1 MSPDRHLV
9 PRQAAA
15 PHCTWPEPA
24 PETGQHRQG
33 PGVSI
38 EVRATPTPQ
47 SPLSAAGCCAHL
59 GPGHLERTGMTRIS
73 GPRQVRIKPLVPR
86 SIPPCSGDKLPM
98 LPQRPRHTQARAA
111 SSDWRRR
118 FRRQLTEGRKHRKK
132 EVRCRTRRNRPNLL
146 EVLHRA
152 AASCAEQSA
161 GRGKCCVQGGLP
173 ELGGK
178 PPHLPNRDD
187 RGRAPIQKIPFV
199 MQTIY

>member
-1 MSPDRHLV
+1 MARTGPRDR
-9 PRQAAA
+9 
-15 PHCTWPEPA
+15 PA
-24 PETGQHRQG
+24 PARTRCFDRGSSHTY
-33 PGVSI
+33 
-38 EVRATPTPQ
+38 ATIAIVGRWMLCTSRPR
-47 SPLSAAGCCAHL
+47 
-59 GPGHLERTGMTRIS
+59 HLERTGMTRIS